1 MRVLFELRDR
11 LDGLTPNLSTGLLI
25 LLLITVSFFVNLGG
39 WPLFDVDEGAF
50 SAATKHLVDS
60 GDYVTP
66 YLYGEPRFDKP
77 ILIYWLQGI
86 SISAFGFNEFALRL
100 PSALSLS
107 LWGIALF
114 YFLLGTTNIKVSLF
128 ALLILT
134 TNVACIGISRF
145 ASADG
150 LLNLFIALSFFDMYR
165 YWEARNKRVV
175 YRVFLW
181 ISLGVLTKGPIAILV
196 PLVSGFVFFSLQK
209 DLKLFLRAVFD
220 PIGWV
225 VLLLLVTPWYAAIL
239 LDQGQAFID
248 GFLLKHNI
256 GRFAE
261 TLEGHGGSIFYY
273 VPIIFL
279 LLLPFSGLLVP
290 LFSRFSLKTMSS
302 LDQYCYVTFGFVFI
316 FFSLSSTQLPHYLL
330 YGFTPLI
337 ILLAKQQRSF
347 ESKFLILLPTFFAC
361 GLFLCLPEIASMAS
375 EQVTAKDQQMM
386 LASLKD
392 EIDAVYWFSL
402 ATLFCTLAWMS
413 SRWVQIEQ
421 CFYLAAI
428 AQSIFL
434 VLVFIPTIAQVAQSH
449 VKEAAQFANARDQ
462 EIVMWKAHIPSF
474 SAYSIRPVE
483 RRSPDLDDLVLT
495 RIQHLDSLPNAQV
508 IFSKKGLVLA
518 EIVEASSD

>member
-1 MRVLFELRDR
+1 MRLLFELRDR
-11 LDGLTPNLSTGLLI
+11 LDGLKPNLSTGLLI

-60 GDYVTP
+60 GNYVTP

-86 SISAFGFNEFALRL
+86 STSVFGFSEFALRL

-107 LWGIALF
+107 LWGVALF
-114 YFLLGTTNIKVSLF
+114 YFLLQTTNIKVSIF

-134 TNVACIGISRF
+134 TNVACIGVSRF

-165 YWEARNKRVV
+165 YWEAKHKRFI

-181 ISLGVLTKGPIAILV
+181 IALGVLTKGPIAILV
-196 PLVSGFVFFSLQK
+196 PLASGFVFFFLQK
-209 DLKLFLRAVFD
+209 DLKLFLKAVFD
-220 PIGWV
+220 PIGWL
-225 VLLLLVTPWYAAIL
+225 VLLLLATPWYAAIL

-261 TLEGHGGSIFYY
+261 TLEGHGGNIFYY
-273 VPIIFL
+273 LPVIFL
-279 LLLPFSGLLVP
+279 LLIPFSGLFVP
-290 LFSRFSLKTMSS
+290 LFSRFSFKTMSS
-302 LDQYCYVTFGFVFI
+302 LDQYCYLTFGFVFI

-337 ILLAKQQRSF
+337 ILLAQQQESF
-347 ESKFLILLPTFFAC
+347 KSKFLIMLPTFFAC

-375 EQVTAKDQQMM
+375 EQVKAKDQQMM

-392 EIDAVYWFSL
+392 EIDSIYWFSL
-402 ATLFCTLAWMS
+402 ATLLCLLAWIS
-413 SRWVQIEQ
+413 SRWVQIEH
-421 CFYLAAI
+421 CFYLTAI
-428 AQSIFL
+428 AQSFFL

-449 VKEAAQFANARDQ
+449 VKEAAQFANSRDQ
-462 EIVMWKAHIPSF
+462 EVVMWKAHIPSF
-474 SAYSIRPVE
+474 SAYSVRPVE
-483 RRSPDLDDLVLT
+483 RRTPELEDLVLT
-495 RIQHLDSLPNAQV
+495 RIQHLDSLPDTRV

-518 EIVEASSD
+518 ELVEPSPD